1 MTNLNVAVLG
11 AQGYVADIGK
21 KGTSSD
27 ITFYNLKKDEDT
39 ITFIEPSKYPER
51 LASLFYAVSTAGSA
65 LLVVDEL
72 TPVFGESAIML
83 HCCGIER
90 GFIVLRNSLTEE
102 KVAPLLRGTLLE
114 RYEFMPDDKVLLR
127 ERLLDE
133 VRSSAPAEASPSGF
147 TVVDHSFNVKGV
159 GTVALGTVM
168 GGTVRRHDEVKV
180 LPGDRTAQIRSIQ
193 KHDDDFDSASKGDRV
208 GLALKNIGADELP
221 RGSLITND
229 PLVRVSATIDSR
241 AEMSRYWPSPIK
253 EGAALHL
260 GYSMQFVPAKV
271 ESAEGE
277 GRDWRNPSL
286 KLTLEKPLAH
296 PPCARA
302 TIMCLGGCKLRVVGT
317 IALEHAAP

>member
-1 MTNLNVAVLG
+1 MANLNVAVLG
-11 AQGYVADIGK
+11 TPGYVAGIGK

-27 ITFYNLKKDEDT
+27 ITFYNLKKGEDT

-51 LASLFYAVSTAGSA
+51 LASLFYAVSTARSA

-83 HCCGIER
+83 HCCGIEH
-90 GFIVLRNSLTEE
+90 GFIVLRSPLTGE

-114 RYEFMPDDKVLLR
+114 KYEFIPDDKVQLR

-133 VRSSAPAEASPSGF
+133 VRSSSPAKSSPSGF

-168 GGTVRRHDEVKV
+168 GGTVRKHDEVKV

-193 KHDDDFDSASKGDRV
+193 KHDDDFDSASEGDRV
-208 GLALKNIGADELP
+208 GLALKNIEADELP

-229 PLVRVSATIDSR
+229 PSVRVSAIIGSL
-241 AEMSRYWPSPIK
+241 AELSRYWPSPIK
-253 EGAALHL
+253 EGAALHV

-271 ESAEGE
+271 ESAEWE
-277 GRDWRNPSL
+277 DLDWRNPSL

-296 PPCARA
+296 PPGARA
-302 TIMCLGGCKLRVVGT
+302 TIMCLGGGKLRVAGT
-317 IALEHAAP
+317 MALEGRAL